1 MMNVERNHYLR
12 LLFEAELE
20 LRRKDSVDLADKI
33 REALKWS
40 PVHEKID
47 EIHQSMNKVIGST
60 GDR

>member
-1 MMNVERNHYLR
+1 MMSEERNHYLR

-47 EIHQSMNKVIGST
+47 EIHQSMNNVIASMG
-60 GDR
+60 GR